1 MIRTKNHGKSL
12 EESLQ
17 LQNRVRKKTHRVLAA
32 QENERKKISRELQ
45 DEIVQT
51 LVGINVRL
59 LALKQAALAR
69 AKGLKNH
76 IASAQRLVVKSVA
89 SVEQYANKLARP
101 PTATS
106 DPLDG
111 GSGQRGRPGIIHE
124 T

>member
-51 LVGINVRL
+51 LVGINLRL
-59 LALKQAALAR
+59 LSLRQEAR
-69 AKGLKNH
+69 CSSAKGVKNK
-76 IASAQRLVVKSVA
+76 IASTQRLVTESVR
-89 SVEQYANKLARP
+89 SIRRFANELN
-101 PTATS
+101 
-106 DPLDG
+106 
-111 GSGQRGRPGIIHE
+111 IHKKA
-124 T
+124 